1 MRSNNS
7 KRVMAKANTYV
18 SNINKLLKRIKFEIS
33 IDFIWS
39 NNKRLLITT
48 NNVAVASNLDI
59 IKKYIKNLNDIDS
72 NNIMSPRLSQYK
84 LYLKILSISYFV
96 KDTNLFLSSD
106 IVERV
111 IKSTYIFNN
120 IVLVL
125 HPCVI
130 KASPKYDIAVI

>member
-1 MRSNNS
+1 
-7 KRVMAKANTYV
+7 MAKANTYV

-111 IKSTYIFNN
+111 IK
-120 IVLVL
+120 
-125 HPCVI
+125 
-130 KASPKYDIAVI
+130 